1 LPGAIAYLKVEVNVS
16 KRFNLILVVL
26 AVMMA
31 MLAAT
36 PGASGAT
43 AAKAAA
49 KAGLCYSQVPTINGT
64 SAGETINGTP
74 GNDVIRAGGGNDT
87 VNGLGGDD
95 RICGNGG
102 DDTLFGNDG
111 NDKLKGGTG
120 NDTLDGHPGIDV
132 DQAGKGSGDSCA
144 NADDSFGGCESFFGP
159 PETTTDTL
167 DFTLPAGQDV
177 TLVQNFPTPDPRTF
191 NITSGGGISTAYL
204 NTDPQHNS
212 GDCTGFAVKAPDLQ
226 LTYNAGTPQP
236 FLRFFWHA
244 NTAGIDGVLIINA
257 PNGQWFCNDDFAGL
271 NPQITFNAPSTG
283 TYDVYVAS
291 RGSGGGGSG
300 VLSITELNINVTP

>member
-1 LPGAIAYLKVEVNVS
+1 MS
-16 KRFNLILVVL
+16 KRIKVVLVVVG
-26 AVMMA
+26 VMMA
-31 MLAAT
+31 MVAAV

-43 AAKAAA
+43 AAKAGA
-49 KAGLCYSQVPTINGT
+49 KAGLCYAQLPTINGT
-64 SAGETINGTP
+64 GAGETINGTS
-74 GNDVIRAGGGNDT
+74 GNDIIRAGGGNDT

-102 DDTLFGNDG
+102 NDQLFGNEG

-120 NDTLDGHPGIDV
+120 NDTLNGSPGIDV

-159 PETTTDTL
+159 SGTTTTTL
-167 DFTLPAGQDV
+167 DISLPAGQ
-177 TLVQNFPTPDPRTF
+177 TLTLNQGWSGADPRTF
-191 NITSGGGISTAYL
+191 SITSGGGISTAYL
-204 NTDPQHNS
+204 NTDPNHNS
-212 GDCTGFAVKAPDLQ
+212 GDCTGFAVQAPDFEF
-226 LTYNAGTPQP
+226 TYTVGTAQP
-236 FLRFFWHA
+236 RLRFFWEA

-257 PNGQWFCNDDFAGL
+257 ANGQWYCNDDFAGL
-271 NPQITFNAPSTG
+271 NPQITFNNPSTG

-300 VLSITELNINVTP
+300 VLSVTELDINATP